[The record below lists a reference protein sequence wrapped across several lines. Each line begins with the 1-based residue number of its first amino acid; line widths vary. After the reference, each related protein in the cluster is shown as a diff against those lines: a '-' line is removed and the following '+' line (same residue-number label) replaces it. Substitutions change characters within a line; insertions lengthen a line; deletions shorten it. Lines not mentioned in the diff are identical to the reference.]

1 MISESFT
8 PVLGLCLEKKKAQ
21 SLPSAVLDNPL
32 ARTLTTAAE
41 MKENSTMKTKEIPKE
56 EWPKFFDAFSRQHEG
71 WLVTIEIFGTVDGL
85 VGQEARPPLL
95 GSKMVG

>member
-1 MISESFT
+1 
-8 PVLGLCLEKKKAQ
+8 
-21 SLPSAVLDNPL
+21 
-32 ARTLTTAAE
+32 
-41 MKENSTMKTKEIPKE
+41 MKTKEIPKE